1 MESTA
6 CNPDFGTPRVRLARL
21 RALAG
26 RYRDD
31 PRLRARIAAG
41 EVSGVVAQLGLILP
55 HEVEARIAVNTAET
69 YHVVLPPDPNAVLS
83 DEALYLV
90 GGGASASTAGT
101 IGTTGTFACSC
112 VASSLGSLGTAG
124 SAGCAA

>member
-1 MESTA
+1 MESTT
-6 CNPDFGTPRVRLARL
+6 CNPNFDTPRIRLARL
-21 RALAG
+21 RALAR

-55 HEVEARIAVNTAET
+55 REVEARIAADTAET

-83 DEALYLV
+83 DEALYVL
-90 GGGASASTAGT
+90 GGGGSASTAGT

-112 VASSLGSLGTAG
+112 VASSLGSIGTAG